1 MNYHNQIADIENNFK
16 MTKDKNNN
24 DDDDDGDEKKESGK
38 DKARD

>member
-24 DDDDDGDEKKESGK
+24 DDDDGDEKKESGK
-38 DKARD
+38 DKARN